1 VGPRRANVTPE
12 EIRALRLQLGLSQ
25 EAFARRLDTAL
36 ATVNRWEAGKR
47 KPKGLYLK
55 ALQELRTEAH
65 TQKGKSRAAA

>member
-1 VGPRRANVTPE
+1 MGKGGTKVTAE

-36 ATVNRWEAGKR
+36 ATVSRWESGKR

-55 ALQELRTEAH
+55 ALQELRAEVRD
-65 TQKGKSRAAA
+65 QEGKTRAAA